1 MSASEFTIQLNELRR
16 QKLFRQITQS
26 VLPVHTH
33 AHLAEKYQRALTAA
47 QQKLQM
53 LREINLELVM
63 ADATRRAAYVIILV
77 AALAVYGVDFILLSA
92 VAEYFARRVYTDP
105 FMVTLA
111 RLVIPAA
118 ILIIEIMI
126 ASQRAFAQEWAVE
139 HGASKTSWIWIV
151 FSLLLLCV
159 LPSML
164 VATHIVSMPAKMTQ
178 DLEIVNILQMVGLV
192 ALALVMHGVVL
203 YGGQLA
209 VEAKAYLYLTYRSWR
224 LNRRIGHLDSQY
236 QNAAALATRAYI
248 LHERSVQEYRAT
260 FPNSEMNPGPF
271 DNTTSRLLQTRLGRG
286 VPGLPPLCD
295 TANREE
301 HSNLHTET

>member
-1 MSASEFTIQLNELRR
+1 MSASEFTLQLNELRR
-16 QKLFRQITQS
+16 QRLFRQITQS

-33 AHLAEKYQRALTAA
+33 AHLAAKYQRALSAA

-63 ADATRRAAYVIILV
+63 ADAKRRAGYVIILV

-105 FMVTLA
+105 FMVGLA

-118 ILIIEIMI
+118 ILIVEIMI

-139 HGASKTSWIWIV
+139 HGASKTSWIWVV

-164 VATHIVSMPAKMTQ
+164 VATHIVSMPARMTQ
-178 DLEIVNILQMVGLV
+178 SLEIVNILQMVGLV
-192 ALALVMHGVVL
+192 ALAIVMHGVVL

-209 VEAKAYLYLTYRSWR
+209 VEAKAYLFLTYRSWR
-224 LNRRIGHLDSQY
+224 LNWQIGRLDSKY
-236 QNAAALATRAYI
+236 QKAATSATRAYI
-248 LHERSVQEYRAT
+248 LHERTVQEYRAM

-271 DNTTSRLLQTRLGRG
+271 DLTTRRLLQARLGREI
-286 VPGLPPLCD
+286 PGLPPFSD
-295 TANREE
+295 TASRGE
-301 HSNLHTET
+301 HGNLQSDS

>member
-1 MSASEFTIQLNELRR
+1 MSASEFTLQLNELRR

-26 VLPVHTH
+26 VLPVHTY
-33 AHLAEKYQRALTAA
+33 AHLAAQYQRALTVA

-63 ADATRRAAYVIILV
+63 ADAKRRAGYVIILV

-105 FMVTLA
+105 FMVGLA

-126 ASQRAFAQEWAVE
+126 ASQRAFAQDWAVE
-139 HGASKTSWIWIV
+139 HGASKTTWIWVV
-151 FSLLLLCV
+151 FSFLLLCV

-164 VATHIVSMPAKMTQ
+164 VATHIASMPTKMTQ
-178 DLEIVNILQMVGLV
+178 NLEIVNILQMVGLV
-192 ALALVMHGVVL
+192 ALAIVMHGVVL

-209 VEAKAYLYLTYRSWR
+209 VEAKAFLYLTFRSWR
-224 LNRRIGHLDSQY
+224 LNRRIGSLDNKY
-236 QNAAALATRAYI
+236 QKATTSATRAYI
-248 LHERSVQEYRAT
+248 LHERIVQEYRAM

-271 DNTTSRLLQTRLGRG
+271 DITTHRLLQTRLGRKI
-286 VPGLPPLCD
+286 PGLPQLSD
-295 TANREE
+295 TDSREE
-301 HSNLHTET
+301 HSNLQTDS

>member
-1 MSASEFTIQLNELRR
+1 MSASEFTLQFNELRR

-26 VLPVHTH
+26 VLPVHTY
-33 AHLAEKYQRALTAA
+33 AHLAAQYQRALIVAK
-47 QQKLQM
+47 QRLQM
-53 LREINLELVM
+53 LREINLELIM
-63 ADATRRAAYVIILV
+63 ADAKRRAGYVIVLV

-105 FMVTLA
+105 FMVGLA

-151 FSLLLLCV
+151 FSFLLLCV

-178 DLEIVNILQMVGLV
+178 NLEIVNVLQMVGLV
-192 ALALVMHGVVL
+192 ALAIVMHGVIL

-224 LNRRIGHLDSQY
+224 LNGQIGRLDTKY
-236 QNAAALATRAYI
+236 ERAATSATRAYI
-248 LHERSVQEYRAT
+248 LHERTVQEYRAM

-271 DNTTSRLLQTRLGRG
+271 DNTTYRLLRTRLGREI
-286 VPGLPPLCD
+286 PGLPPLSD
-295 TANREE
+295 TTSREE
-301 HSNLHTET
+301 HSNLQTNS

>member
-1 MSASEFTIQLNELRR
+1 MSASEFTLQFNELRR

-26 VLPVHTH
+26 VLPIHTY
-33 AHLAEKYQRALTAA
+33 AHLAAQYQRALAAA

-53 LREINLELVM
+53 LREINLELIM
-63 ADATRRAAYVIILV
+63 ADAKRRAGYVIILI

-105 FMVTLA
+105 LMVGLA

-139 HGASKTSWIWIV
+139 HGASKTSWIWV
-151 FSLLLLCV
+151 GFSLLLLCV

-178 DLEIVNILQMVGLV
+178 NLEIVNMLQMVGLV
-192 ALALVMHGVVL
+192 ALAIVMHGVVL

-209 VEAKAYLYLTYRSWR
+209 VEAKAYLYLTFRSWR
-224 LNRRIGHLDSQY
+224 LNAQIGRLDGKY
-236 QNAAALATRAYI
+236 EEAAASATRAYI
-248 LHERSVQEYRAT
+248 LHERTVQEYRAM

-271 DNTTSRLLQTRLGRG
+271 DITTHRLLQTRLGREI
-286 VPGLPPLCD
+286 PGLPPLSH
-295 TANREE
+295 TTSREE
-301 HSNLHTET
+301 A

>member
-1 MSASEFTIQLNELRR
+1 MSVSEFTIQLNELRR

-26 VLPVHTH
+26 VLPVHTY
-33 AHLAEKYQRALTAA
+33 AHLAEQYQRALTAA

-53 LREINLELVM
+53 LREINFELLM
-63 ADATRRAAYVIILV
+63 ADARRRAGYVIVLI

-92 VAEYFARRVYTDP
+92 VAEYFARRVYTDA

-164 VATHIVSMPAKMTQ
+164 VATHIVSMPAKMSEN
-178 DLEIVNILQMVGLV
+178 LEIVNILQMVGLV
-192 ALALVMHGVVL
+192 ALAVVMHGVVL

-224 LNRRIGHLDSQY
+224 LNRRIEHLDTKY
-236 QNAAALATRAYI
+236 ENAAISATRAYI
-248 LHERSVQEYRAT
+248 LHERTVQEYRAT
-260 FPNSEMNPGPF
+260 FPNSEMNTGPF
-271 DNTTSRLLQTRLGRG
+271 DNTTHRLLQTKLGREI
-286 VPGLPPLCD
+286 PGLPPLSD

-301 HSNLHTET
+301 HSNLNSET